1 MSLLNG
7 IQENSEIAEQRYAT
21 AQESRGFSFLSLM
34 PKSGP
39 CYDFTR
45 GGSQVKKSIW
55 LVPHVIK
62 HKENSEVI
70 TWRCNW
76 GNVCESKC
84 LYAVGKDKP
93 PEPSQV

>member
-1 MSLLNG
+1 MNLLNG
-7 IQENSEIAEQRYAT
+7 IQENPETAEQKFPA
-21 AQESRGFSFLSLM
+21 AQESRSVSFLSLM
-34 PKSGP
+34 PRSGP

-45 GGSQVKKSIW
+45 GGCQVKKSIW

-84 LYAVGKDKP
+84 LYALGKEKT
-93 PEPSQV
+93 PEPSPV